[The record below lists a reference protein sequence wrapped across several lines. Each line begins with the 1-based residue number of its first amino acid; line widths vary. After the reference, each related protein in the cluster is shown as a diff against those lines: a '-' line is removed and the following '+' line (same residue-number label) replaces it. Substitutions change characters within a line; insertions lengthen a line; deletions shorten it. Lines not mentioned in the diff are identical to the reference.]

1 MEQSIL
7 NDFSEISSVNKNN
20 LDKLLSL
27 VEELVINKVRI
38 EKMKNEVSENSHE
51 KILDQE
57 LRIISEI
64 QASIK
69 KVRLIKLKTLANSL
83 EDLVSKCN
91 TEYNINV
98 DLLFQGQET
107 EIENTL
113 VIYIHNI
120 LNYLIKDICENE
132 FVASKNK
139 SNQIKLTTS
148 SDGKNFTTVIESN
161 GKGFNYKDTC
171 EKLNKKDLD
180 LISFDE
186 DEVKKFLDIIHFTN
200 NIEDL
205 LKLRLDLI
213 YLDGSMKF
221 ESIANE
227 SIANE
232 FRRLTIIIPITSSI
246 MQGLLVKIG
255 NQIFAIPLDT
265 IETIINKNTVKTKKC
280 KNTEMIIYMDHIIQ
294 LVRVS
299 ELLNIETVSEPSCI
313 IIVNAN
319 NKKAALLVDSL
330 LDQTDMVIKPKHS
343 IMTDIKE
350 IKGTTILGDG
360 LVTLVLDIPSILKE
374 I

>member
-1 MEQSIL
+1 LEQSIS
-7 NDFSEISSVNKNN
+7 NDFSEISSVNKKN
-20 LDKLLSL
+20 LDQLLSL

-38 EKMKNEVSENSHE
+38 EKMKNEVSDNSHG

-69 KVRLIKLKTLANSL
+69 KVRLIKIKTLTNSL
-83 EDLVSKCN
+83 EDLVNKCN
-91 TEYNINV
+91 TKNKINV
-98 DLLFQGQET
+98 NFILRGQET

-113 VIYIHNI
+113 IIYIHNI

-132 FVASKNK
+132 FIASKNDT
-139 SNQIKLTTS
+139 NHIEVTTY

-161 GKGFNYKDTC
+161 GKGFNYEATC
-171 EKLNKKDLD
+171 DKLNKKSLN
-180 LISFDE
+180 LVSFDE

-200 NIEDL
+200 NVENL

-213 YLDGSMKF
+213 YLDGSIKF
-221 ESIANE
+221 ESIV
-227 SIANE
+227 NE
-232 FRRLTIIIPITSSI
+232 FRRITIVIPITSSI
-246 MQGLLVKIG
+246 MQGLLVTIG
-255 NQIFAIPLDT
+255 NQIFALPLDF
-265 IETIINKNTVKTKKC
+265 IETIINENTVKTKKS
-280 KNTEMIIYMDHIIQ
+280 KNIEMIIYMDHIIQ
-294 LVRVS
+294 LVRLS
-299 ELLNIETVSEPSCI
+299 ELLNIETVFEPSCI

-319 NKKAALLVDSL
+319 NKRAALLVDSL

-343 IMTDIKE
+343 IMTDIRE
-350 IKGTTILGDG
+350 IKGSTILGDG

>member
-1 MEQSIL
+1 LEQSIL